1 MDPSKSGTIILLKY
15 LIYNTPSQ
23 RAATVVNLTEIIL
36 LLSRRQRSRR
46 SYCSCINNKKRES
59 RLPKRQPTS
68 PSIMSIGVTLHNNST
83 LHCYTEIIGLI
94 LSHNLTDYIRIIYFI
109 LQFMFITLLS
119 KFINPHRF
127 HFHAFLHAAIRIQ
140 L

>member
-46 SYCSCINNKKRES
+46 SYCINNKKEKADYQKGN
-59 RLPKRQPTS
+59 RL

-94 LSHNLTDYIRIIYFI
+94 LSHNLANYIRIIYFI

-119 KFINPHRF
+119 KIINPDLF
-127 HFHAFLHAAIRIQ
+127 
-140 L
+140 

>member
-36 LLSRRQRSRR
+36 LLSRRQSSRR
-46 SYCSCINNKKRES
+46 SYCINNKKKEKADYQKGN
-59 RLPKRQPTS
+59 RL

-94 LSHNLTDYIRIIYFI
+94 LRHNLADYIRIIYFI

-119 KFINPHRF
+119 KFINPDRF
-127 HFHAFLHAAIRIQ
+127 YFHAFINAVISI
-140 L
+140 

>member
-15 LIYNTPSQ
+15 LIYNTPSH

-36 LLSRRQRSRR
+36 LLSRIQSSRH
-46 SYCSCINNKKRES
+46 SYCLVLIIKKEKADYQKGN
-59 RLPKRQPTS
+59 RL

-94 LSHNLTDYIRIIYFI
+94 LRHNLADYIRIIYFI

-119 KFINPHRF
+119 KFINPDLF
-127 HFHAFLHAAIRIQ
+127 YFHAFIHAVISI
-140 L
+140 

>member
-36 LLSRRQRSRR
+36 LLSRRQSSRR
-46 SYCSCINNKKRES
+46 SYCINNKKRES

-68 PSIMSIGVTLHNNST
+68 QHYVNWRYVT
-83 LHCYTEIIGLI
+83 
-94 LSHNLTDYIRIIYFI
+94 
-109 LQFMFITLLS
+109 
-119 KFINPHRF
+119 
-127 HFHAFLHAAIRIQ
+127 
-140 L
+140 